1 MPVAIEDPSEILAY
15 NILTPPPTNKT
26 QTLFVVSEAEK

>member
-15 NILTPPPTNKT
+15 NILTPPPANKI
-26 QTLFVVSEAEK
+26 QTLFVVSEAQK